1 VCFIFFLY
9 ALLDELC
16 KFRGFAVQAIHKKY
30 TGHYEVSTKDFPI
43 NLSSIF
49 NKLVIEIKELGDIA
63 GFDLY
68 QKYAA
73 KNGIKINYFKKR
85 VNYTI
90 NKHTIDRFKIVAD
103 KDMRKMSNIVEN
115 LIRRYLESRV

>member
-1 VCFIFFLY
+1 VLFLFNFDVPIWMHSVN
-9 ALLDELC
+9 LRDLQI
-16 KFRGFAVQAIHKKY
+16 KQKY
-30 TGHYEVSTKDFPI
+30 RNNGGHYEVSTKGFPI
-43 NLSSIF
+43 NFSSIF

-85 VNYTI
+85 VNYTLTNI
-90 NKHTIDRFKIVAD
+90 RLIDLKLLLIKI
-103 KDMRKMSNIVEN
+103 
-115 LIRRYLESRV
+115 